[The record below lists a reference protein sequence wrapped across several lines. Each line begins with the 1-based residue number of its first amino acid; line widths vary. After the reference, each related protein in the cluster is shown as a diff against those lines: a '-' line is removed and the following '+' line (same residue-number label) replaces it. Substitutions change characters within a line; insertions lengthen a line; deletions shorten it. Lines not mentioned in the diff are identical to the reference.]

1 MRCAI
6 MQPTYL
12 PWAGYFNLISQVDI
26 FVFLDDVQFERQ
38 SWQSRNRI
46 LLEGKEHWL
55 SIPTHVKSHTQRFD
69 MIQIDF
75 SRRWQRKH
83 VLRLE
88 QAYQKAPYFEHIRGI
103 LKLILNADDVTVVD
117 LNISIVEEISKAL
130 NLQTVFRKASV
141 LNLPGSRSQHLLNIC
156 EALECQEYLSPLGS
170 QTYLLEDGL
179 FQSSSIQ
186 LDFQDYTTQPYS
198 QLKSSIF
205 RSHLSILDLIA
216 NIGIQK
222 AAKYV
227 MSSIS

>member
-1 MRCAI
+1 M
-6 MQPTYL
+6 L
-12 PWAGYFNLISQVDI
+12 G
-26 FVFLDDVQFERQ
+26 
-38 SWQSRNRI
+38 
-46 LLEGKEHWL
+46 
-55 SIPTHVKSHTQRFD
+55 
-69 MIQIDF
+69 
-75 SRRWQRKH
+75 
-83 VLRLE
+83 LE
-88 QAYQKAPYFEHIRGI
+88 QAYRKAPYFEEIAIVLECLKQANGI
-103 LKLILNADDVTVVD
+103 TLAN
-117 LNISIVEEISKAL
+117 LNINIIQIIAQAL
-130 NLQTVFRKASV
+130 NLNPKFITASA